1 MVRYLYTATAVA
13 LLIFYGSV
21 VVTLTAL
28 LQLLSGAENDF
39 QTRQA
44 LATGLGI
51 TVVAGPLWWLH
62 WRGLR
67 WQVTQ
72 ESAATAQRQ
81 YRTYLAVVAGLAI
94 FAIFSSAGASVT
106 IFMRLA
112 LGLLSKPNAGWG
124 QGLPWLVAMVAATVF
139 WWLHWQPLVG
149 AGGVA
154 QQQLRP
160 TGRKVT
166 AMRSING

>member
-13 LLIFYGSV
+13 LLIFYGAV
-21 VVTLTAL
+21 VITVNAL
-28 LQLLSGAENDF
+28 LQLLSGVENDF

-72 ESAATAQRQ
+72 EPTTTTQRH
-81 YRTYLAVVAGLAI
+81 YRTYLAIVAGLAI

-106 IFMRLA
+106 LFMRLA
-112 LGLLSKPNAGWG
+112 LGLVQDSQTGWT
-124 QGLPWLVAMVAATVF
+124 QGFPWMVAMMTATAL
-139 WWLHWQPLVG
+139 WWLHWQPLVQTG
-149 AGGVA
+149 TIA
-154 QQQLRP
+154 QQQERSVNRRSNVIRNA
-160 TGRKVT
+160 GR
-166 AMRSING
+166 

>member
-13 LLIFYGSV
+13 LFIFYGAV
-21 VVTLTAL
+21 VITVNAL
-28 LQLLSGAENDF
+28 LQLLTGVENDF
-39 QTRQA
+39 QTRQT

-72 ESAATAQRQ
+72 EPTTTTQRH
-81 YRTYLAVVAGLAI
+81 YRTYLAIVAGLAI
-94 FAIFSSAGASVT
+94 FASFSSAGASVT

-112 LGLLSKPNAGWG
+112 LGLLSEPNAGWG
-124 QGLPWLVAMVAATVF
+124 QGLPWMVAMMTATIF

-149 AGGVA
+149 TGLVA
-154 QQQLRP
+154 QKQVGP

-166 AMRSING
+166 AMRGVNG

>member
-13 LLIFYGSV
+13 LFIFYGAV
-21 VVTLTAL
+21 VITVNAL
-28 LQLLSGAENDF
+28 LQLLTGVENDF
-39 QTRQA
+39 QTRQT

-72 ESAATAQRQ
+72 EPTTTTQRH
-81 YRTYLAVVAGLAI
+81 YRTYLAIVAGLAI
-94 FAIFSSAGASVT
+94 FASFSSAGASVT

-112 LGLLSKPNAGWG
+112 LGLLSEPNAGWG
-124 QGLPWLVAMVAATVF
+124 QGLPWMVAMMTATIF
-139 WWLHWQPLVG
+139 WWLHWQPLVDTG
-149 AGGVA
+149 VVA
-154 QQQLRP
+154 QNQVGP

-166 AMRSING
+166 AIRGVNG